1 MSTRIHPKM
10 STKIQKED
18 FSWTKVSMR
27 IHQKCPRKF
36 TLWSKI
42 RLLCPREVCHPKLC
56 EKVDFE
62 TIFTIVWFSRGAKFV
77 LSGDPLY
84 LSFSNPII
92 NNLPNV
98 QCAMQCAVMNEIN
111 AVWSVTAERN
121 FNLSLLTPSVPPHIK
136 LKVWKSFKNWFPLKL
151 WSFLHFK
158 RRRA

>member
-1 MSTRIHPKM
+1 M
-10 STKIQKED
+10 
-18 FSWTKVSMR
+18 FLV
-27 IHQKCPRKF
+27 
-36 TLWSKI
+36 LN
-42 RLLCPREVCHPKLC
+42 KLPLS
-56 EKVDFE
+56 
-62 TIFTIVWFSRGAKFV
+62 TIFSIARFPRGAKFV

-158 RRRA
+158 SRRASALGFQWKFIVSFQVQKSCQY